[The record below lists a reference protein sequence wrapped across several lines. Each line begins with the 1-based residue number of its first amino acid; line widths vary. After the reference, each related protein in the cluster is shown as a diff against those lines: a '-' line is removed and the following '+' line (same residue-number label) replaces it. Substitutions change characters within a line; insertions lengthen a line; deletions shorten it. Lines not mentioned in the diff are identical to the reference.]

1 MSTAACCSRRPA
13 CASWMSAKSA
23 SRIQESSNVSG
34 SLVRL
39 PRTAVADRRS
49 SPTRYVS
56 VTSMPRCGMPC
67 RIARLFVTRL
77 AAAAAFVD
85 RNLGIGV
92 DELELIGRDRR
103 GFAQPQPLTVDL
115 EPHGAQEARLP
126 EIEAGERACSS
137 GVARCCHDEQRGPVP
152 GAQNVV
158 ADECARAS
166 TLESRGDGSA
176 SWGRSH
182 SPLRRRQPPA
192 GRRARRRAS
201 RSPGRGRT
209 RERTR

>member
-1 MSTAACCSRRPA
+1 M
-13 CASWMSAKSA
+13 
-23 SRIQESSNVSG
+23 SG
-34 SLVRL
+34 SLR
-39 PRTAVADRRS
+39 AVAKDSGRRQ
-49 SPTRYVS
+49 PIEPDPIRHGDVDAALWNALL
-56 VTSMPRCGMPC
+56 
-67 RIARLFVTRL
+67 IARLFVTRL

-103 GFAQPQPLTVDL
+103 RFAQPQPLTVDL
-115 EPHGAQEARLP
+115 EPHGAQEASLP

-166 TLESRGDGSA
+166 TL
-176 SWGRSH
+176 
-182 SPLRRRQPPA
+182 
-192 GRRARRRAS
+192 
-201 RSPGRGRT
+201 
-209 RERTR
+209 